1 MKDGNVGGILP
12 EYIDPAADMVKAY
25 LRMHRGEDYL
35 ELVDMIAGDLDEYVH
50 EDDDIEGTNE
60 EDGDED
66 LVDEDWE
73 DEDGDEIGEDWD
85 GPRPDEYDLDGDTPI
100 VDDESD
106 LDPLPPPTLADAI
119 IPAIEHLGI
128 RCRLTLLNDGGGE
141 GLEALINGT
150 EGSIIG
156 EHPEL
161 TRTMRLGIVAMLVG
175 PWRIE
180 EVSDGYL
187 VLEGPGI
194 ASLSVRLRDFQ
205 SPEANLLRA
214 LGVQH

>member
-25 LRMHRGEDYL
+25 LRTHRGEDYL
-35 ELVDMIAGDLDEYVH
+35 ELVDAIANDLDEYVR
-50 EDDDIEGTNE
+50 EGDDIEGTD
-60 EDGDED
+60 EDDDADED

-73 DEDGDEIGEDWD
+73 DEDEDEVSEDWD
-85 GPRPDEYDLDGDTPI
+85 GPRPDEYDLDGDTPFI
-100 VDDESD
+100 DDEGD
-106 LDPLPPPTLADAI
+106 LDPLPPPTLADSI

-128 RCRLTLLNDGGGE
+128 RCRLTLLNDGGGQ

-156 EHPEL
+156 EHPQL

-175 PWRIE
+175 PWRVE

-194 ASLSVRLRDFQ
+194 ANLSIRLSDFK
-205 SPEANLLRA
+205 SAESNLLRA
-214 LGVQH
+214 LGM